1 MFYMRHI
8 HFAICSEICLH
19 LLLLFLFALG
29 VGVASL
35 RNTKHPI
42 DLLFMAETAPL
53 CPAAPRSSEINEQGR
68 ITSVKYEEVER
79 IYDWGA

>member
-1 MFYMRHI
+1 M
-8 HFAICSEICLH
+8 CNKICLQLH
-19 LLLLFLFALG
+19 LWLLFALG
-29 VGVASL
+29 VRVASL
-35 RNTKHPI
+35 RNTKYPI